1 MAAFSLSERQADD
14 ILEIRLR
21 QLARLEA
28 IRIEQELTALR
39 TERDQL
45 SALLASESAMRRQ
58 LIREIEA
65 DAKLYGDARRTLIE
79 AAHKTVAE
87 LKVVDEPVTVIVS
100 QKGWIRARQGHGHDP
115 ALFSFKAGD
124 GFDGAHEVMT
134 TDSLFVI
141 GSSGRAYS
149 VPVSQLPSARGDG
162 VPLTTLV
169 ELESGTRA
177 DHVFAARADASVLL
191 ATRDGVGFVCQAAD
205 LIGRN
210 KAGRQMMSLDEG
222 DAPIRPCVFAAGL
235 ALVVCLGG
243 TAERPRWLVFALDE
257 AKVLKSGGRGTRL
270 IDLEKGEALMQVLVV
285 GEQGLELSGEGRGG
299 KPMRRSVSQR
309 ELNDYRAP
317 RGRKGKPIEPR
328 WKAPM
333 MAVAGRGQGSGTGA
347 SST

>member
-1 MAAFSLSERQADD
+1 
-14 ILEIRLR
+14 
-21 QLARLEA
+21 
-28 IRIEQELTALR
+28 
-39 TERDQL
+39 
-45 SALLASESAMRRQ
+45 MRRQ

-79 AAHKTVAE
+79 AAQKTVAE

-124 GFDGAHEVMT
+124 AFDGAHEVMT

-141 GSSGRAYS
+141 GSTGRAYS

-169 ELESGTRA
+169 ELESGTRIEQ
-177 DHVFAARADASVLL
+177 VFAARADASVLL
-191 ATRDGVGFVCQAAD
+191 ATRAGVGFVCQAAD

-210 KAGRQMMSLDEG
+210 KAGRQMMSLDDG
-222 DAPIRPCVFAAGL
+222 DAPIRPCVFSAGRGSV
-235 ALVVCLGG
+235 ASSVVCLGG
-243 TAERPRWLVFALDE
+243 TADRPRWLVFASDE

-270 IDLEKGEALMQVLVV
+270 IDLEQGEALMQVLVV

-328 WKAPM
+328 WKAPV
-333 MAVAGRGQGSGTGA
+333 MAQPGGA
-347 SST
+347 SGGISGGTSGGSAT